1 MVESAYASQYILQ
14 MIYKL
19 TSNDA
24 LLSLY
29 GLVVQF
35 TYGFTMLIAPS
46 SILLMI
52 GLCYTEEKYT
62 KWVKYIWKLLLAVL
76 VACLLAVTIA
86 AML

>member
-1 MVESAYASQYILQ
+1 

-52 GLCYTEEKYT
+52 TLGYTEEKYSS
-62 KWVKYIWKLLLAVL
+62 WAKYIWKLLLAIFVAVLISIVL
-76 VACLLAVTIA
+76 VIVL
-86 AML
+86 